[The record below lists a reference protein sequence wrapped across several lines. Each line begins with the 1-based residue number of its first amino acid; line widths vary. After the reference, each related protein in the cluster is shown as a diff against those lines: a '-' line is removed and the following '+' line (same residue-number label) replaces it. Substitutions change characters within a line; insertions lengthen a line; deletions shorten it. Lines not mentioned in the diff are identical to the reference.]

1 MKSQK
6 AHQGL
11 LGHLYQL
18 NNLRYLKLIKRI
30 KKNEGFSSI
39 PYKDQ
44 LGFLTIGYGHLIL
57 SSEKHLIKN
66 KSSKKKLEKI
76 FIQDFNKAIEGYK
89 KYLKKET
96 SNKKE
101 EELLIEMVFQM
112 GIKGVL
118 NFKNLLINIRK
129 KNKHLVCFEMMN
141 SLWYKQTPKRVKTI
155 IKIFLKNE

>member
-1 MKSQK
+1 MKNQRTQK
-6 AHQGL
+6 DLPGYW
-11 LGHLYQL
+11 YQL

-57 SSEKHLIKN
+57 SEEKYLIETKPT
-66 KSSKKKLEKI
+66 KTKLEKL
-76 FIQDFNKAIEGYK
+76 FIQDFKNAVKDYK
-89 KYLKKET
+89 KYLKKNT

-112 GIKGVL
+112 GIIKVL
-118 NFKNLLINIRK
+118 KFKSLLRNMKK
-129 KNKHLVCFEMMN
+129 KNKHLVCFEMMK
-141 SLWYKQTPKRVKTI
+141 SLWYKQTPKRVK
-155 IKIFLKNE
+155 KLIFILLNEK

>member
-1 MKSQK
+1 MKNQRTQK
-6 AHQGL
+6 DL
-11 LGHLYQL
+11 LGHWYQL

-30 KKNEGFSSI
+30 KKNEGFSST

-57 SSEKHLIKN
+57 SEEKYLTETKQT
-66 KSSKKKLEKI
+66 KAKLEKL
-76 FIQDFNKAIEGYK
+76 FIQDFKNAVKDYK
-89 KYLKKET
+89 KYLKKNT
-96 SNKKE
+96 SSKKE

>member
-1 MKSQK
+1 MKNQRTQK
-6 AHQGL
+6 DL
-11 LGHLYQL
+11 LGHWYQL

-57 SSEKHLIKN
+57 SEEKYLTETKQT
-66 KSSKKKLEKI
+66 KAKLEKL
-76 FIQDFNKAIEGYK
+76 FIQDFKNALKDYK
-89 KYLKKET
+89 KYLKKNI
-96 SNKKE
+96 SNKKD
-101 EELLIEMVFQM
+101 EELLIEMVFQI

-118 NFKNLLINIRK
+118 RFKKLLSNMRK
-129 KNKHLVCFEMMN
+129 KNEYLVCFEMMN
-141 SLWYKQTPKRVKTI
+141 SLWYKQTPKRVKAL

>member
-1 MKSQK
+1 LVYK
-6 AHQGL
+6 
-11 LGHLYQL
+11 
-18 NNLRYLKLIKRI
+18 KLIKRI
-30 KKNEGFSSI
+30 KKNEGFSLT

-57 SSEKHLIKN
+57 PDEKELYEN
-66 KSSKKKLEKI
+66 KKTKTELEKI
-76 FIQDFNKAIEGYK
+76 FIQDFKNALKNYQK
-89 KYLKKET
+89 LLKKNT

-112 GIKGVL
+112 GIKRVL
-118 NFKNLLINIRK
+118 KFSNLIKNMKK

-141 SLWYKQTPKRVKTI
+141 SLWYSQTPKRVKKL